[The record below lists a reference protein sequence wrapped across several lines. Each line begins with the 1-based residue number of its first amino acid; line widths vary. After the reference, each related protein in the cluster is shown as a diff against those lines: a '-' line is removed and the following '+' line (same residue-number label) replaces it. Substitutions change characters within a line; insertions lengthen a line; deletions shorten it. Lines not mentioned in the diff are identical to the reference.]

1 MTTSPSEPAGA
12 TRPWTGEAPRAL
24 PSGEIA
30 DPGAALFEPVL
41 DRVSPRHVRVYGA
54 RRLEPEVMDEA
65 GEADAYMSAA
75 GEAHLARLDAAWI
88 ERVVASAPRGVA
100 RVLDVGT
107 GGGQI
112 PAKIARRRPRWR
124 IWAVDRAGSMLA
136 AGAAGLEA
144 ARREA
149 VSAIQPFRM
158 GLVLAE
164 ARALPF
170 PDGAFDL
177 VISNS
182 LLHHI
187 GDPTPVLDEIARVA
201 SPSGRVLLR
210 DLRRPPRG
218 LMPAW
223 VAWHGRHYG
232 GEMRRLYE
240 DSVAAAFTPEEMAIV
255 VRHSRLAGATVSV
268 AGPYLIVVRD
278 GTNRR
283 GPQLAAR
290 PGSPR
295 KPTPP
300 PEERPWSD

>member
-1 MTTSPSEPAGA
+1 M
-12 TRPWTGEAPRAL
+12 L
-24 PSGEIA
+24 PSGEVA
-30 DPGAALFEPVL
+30 DPGAAVFEPAL
-41 DRVSPRHVRVYGA
+41 DRVSPRHARVYGP

-75 GEAHLARLDAAWI
+75 GEAHLARLDASWI
-88 ERVVASAPRGVA
+88 ERVLAFGPRREG

-107 GGGQI
+107 GGGHI
-112 PAKIARRRPRWR
+112 PAKIVRRRPGWR

-136 AGAAGLEA
+136 AGAAGIET

-149 VSAIQPFRM
+149 RSAIEPFRL
-158 GLVLAE
+158 GLALAE

-170 PDGAFDL
+170 ADGAFDL

-187 GDPTPVLDEIARVA
+187 GDPTPVMDEIARVA
-201 SPSGRVLLR
+201 GPFGRVLLR

-223 VAWHGRHYG
+223 VAWHGRHYR

-240 DSVAAAFTPEEMAIV
+240 DSVAAAFTPEELAIV
-255 VRHSRLAGATVSV
+255 VRHSRLAGAVVSA
-268 AGPYLIVVRD
+268 AGPYLVV
-278 GTNRR
+278 
-283 GPQLAAR
+283 AR
-290 PGSPR
+290 
-295 KPTPP
+295 T
-300 PEERPWSD
+300 

>member
-1 MTTSPSEPAGA
+1 MGTILRA
-12 TRPWTGEAPRAL
+12 TPRAL
-24 PSGEIA
+24 PPGEVA

-41 DRVSPRHVRVYGA
+41 DRVSPRHARVYGA

-65 GEADAYMSAA
+65 GEAEAYMGAA
-75 GEAHLARLDAAWI
+75 GEAHLARLDASWI
-88 ERVVASAPRGVA
+88 ERVVAFGPRGDA

-112 PAKIARRRPRWR
+112 PARIARRRPGWR
-124 IWAVDRAGSMLA
+124 IWAVDRAWSMLS

-144 ARREA
+144 ARRDA
-149 VSAIQPFRM
+149 VNALEPFRV
-158 GLVLAE
+158 GLALAE

-187 GDPTPVLDEIARVA
+187 GDPTAILDEIARVA
-201 SPSGRVLLR
+201 GAAGRVLLR

-218 LMPAW
+218 LLPAW

-240 DSVAAAFTPEEMAIV
+240 DSVAAAFTPEELAIV
-255 VRHSRLAGATVSV
+255 VRHSRLAGAAVRPD
-268 AGPYLIVVRD
+268 GPYLVVSR
-278 GTNRR
+278 T
-283 GPQLAAR
+283 
-290 PGSPR
+290 
-295 KPTPP
+295 
-300 PEERPWSD
+300 

>member
-1 MTTSPSEPAGA
+1 VIARKGDPAGTTA
-12 TRPWTGEAPRAL
+12 AWRGETGRVL
-24 PSGEIA
+24 PSGVVE

-41 DRVSPRHVRVYGA
+41 DRVSRRHARVYGA

-65 GEADAYMSAA
+65 DEADAYMGAA
-75 GEAHLARLDAAWI
+75 GEAHLARLDASWI
-88 ERVVASAPRGVA
+88 ERVVAFGPRGA
-100 RVLDVGT
+100 AGVLDVGT

-112 PAKIARRRPRWR
+112 PARIARRRPDWR

-136 AGAAGLEA
+136 AGAGGLEL

-149 VSAIQPFRM
+149 ASAIEPFRL
-158 GLVLAE
+158 GLALAE

-182 LLHHI
+182 LLHHL

-201 SPSGRVLLR
+201 GASGRVLLR

-218 LMPAW
+218 LLRAW

-240 DSVAAAFTPEEMAIV
+240 DSVAAAFTPEELGIV
-255 VRHSRLAGATVSV
+255 VRHSRLAGAAVAA
-268 AGPYLIVVRD
+268 AGPYLVV
-278 GTNRR
+278 
-283 GPQLAAR
+283 AR
-290 PGSPR
+290 
-295 KPTPP
+295 T
-300 PEERPWSD
+300 